1 MCIHTNGGL
10 TKLFLEE
17 KKTQF
22 LEGMKEYQSTENTN
36 HKSSYWWNVS
46 SYTYISGKFTEHI
59 LVVNINTVLL
69 LA

>member
-22 LEGMKEYQSTENTN
+22 LEGMKEYQSTENTTTRVVTDETFHLTLTLVAN
-36 HKSSYWWNVS
+36 LQSTFWWLILTLSSY
-46 SYTYISGKFTEHI
+46 
-59 LVVNINTVLL
+59 
-69 LA
+69 